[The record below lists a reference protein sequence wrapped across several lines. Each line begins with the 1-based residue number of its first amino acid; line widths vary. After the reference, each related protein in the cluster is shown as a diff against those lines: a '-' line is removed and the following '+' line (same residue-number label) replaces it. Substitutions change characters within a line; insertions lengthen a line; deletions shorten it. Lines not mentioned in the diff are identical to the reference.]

1 MSNEEMKSIEDMMDM
16 SLDDLKDLPP
26 FEVPPVGHYK
36 LGLSLAWKEVNDK
49 QCIEASFEVKE
60 TLELTNA
67 TDAPCAAGTKF
78 STLFQLANEFGQ
90 GAFKELVKPLIDGL
104 GLAGKKVSEVVKE
117 VQNVEIHAT
126 VKHRKDKNDKE
137 KVYANV
143 VNVELV

>member
-1 MSNEEMKSIEDMMDM
+1 MSDEMKSIEDLMDL

-36 LGLSLAWKEVNDK
+36 LRLSLAWKEVNDK
-49 QCIEASFEVKE
+49 QCIEAQFEVVE
-60 TLELTNA
+60 TLELTDTSA
-67 TDAPCAAGTKF
+67 QPCAAGTKF

-90 GAFKELVKPLIDGL
+90 GAFKELVKPLMEGL
-104 GLAGKKVSEVVKE
+104 GLGGKKVSEIVKE
-117 VQNVEIHAT
+117 VQNVEIAAT

-143 VNVELV
+143 VNVTLV